1 MFSCKFLLPLLLC
14 SLFFLLV
21 PPASNSHLLK
31 DCKFEAIYQP
41 GDSISDTGNNIIEN
55 PSTTCARLP
64 YGQNFYRKA
73 AGRCSNGLLMI
84 DYIALSAG
92 LPLLD
97 AYLNPNST
105 TGHGVNFAVA
115 GSTALPTVTNSSLTT
130 QLDWMFSYFNTTC
143 YNNKDCSKKLEKSLF
158 MVGEI
163 GGNDYNYGLFEGKTI
178 DELKS
183 IRSDVIKS
191 IKDAIM
197 RIIGNGATRIVF
209 PGNLPIVCLP
219 AFLTEFHTNNATAYD
234 EFHCLKELNNL
245 SMYHNEHLQKA
256 IEEVKKEHSNMTIMY
271 AFNPKSLQ
279 KACCWNG
286 GNYNFNASKRCG
298 ASDVPVCLN
307 PQEYISWDGLHSTQ
321 NAYRYMARW
330 IIRDIFQKLQCVA

>member
-115 GSTALPTVTNSSLTT
+115 GSTALPT
-130 QLDWMFSYFNTTC
+130 
-143 YNNKDCSKKLEKSLF
+143 DCSKKLEKSLL

-191 IKDAIM
+191 IK

-271 AFNPKSLQ
+271 
-279 KACCWNG
+279 G
-286 GNYNFNASKRCG
+286 DYYNS
-298 ASDVPVCLN
+298 
-307 PQEYISWDGLHSTQ
+307 YI
-321 NAYRYMARW
+321 
-330 IIRDIFQKLQCVA
+330 

>member
-115 GSTALPTVTNSSLTT
+115 GSTALPT
-130 QLDWMFSYFNTTC
+130 
-143 YNNKDCSKKLEKSLF
+143 DCSKKLEKSSSWW
-158 MVGEI
+158 E
-163 GGNDYNYGLFEGKTI
+163 
-178 DELKS
+178 
-183 IRSDVIKS
+183 RSE
-191 IKDAIM
+191 

-256 IEEVKKEHSNMTIMY
+256 IEEVKKEHSNMILCMVTTTILTY
-271 AFNPKSLQ
+271 DYYV
-279 KACCWNG
+279 W
-286 GNYNFNASKRCG
+286 
-298 ASDVPVCLN
+298 
-307 PQEYISWDGLHSTQ
+307 
-321 NAYRYMARW
+321 
-330 IIRDIFQKLQCVA
+330 